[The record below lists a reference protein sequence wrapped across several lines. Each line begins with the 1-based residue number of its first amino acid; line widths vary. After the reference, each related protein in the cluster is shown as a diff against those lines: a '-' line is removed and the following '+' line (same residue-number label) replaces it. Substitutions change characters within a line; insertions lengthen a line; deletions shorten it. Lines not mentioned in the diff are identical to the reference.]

1 MQSELRNTSEEKQ
14 QRPSGFEPKACFA
27 EFLILLEGQKK

>member
-1 MQSELRNTSEEKQ
+1 MQSELINTSDKNSSD
-14 QRPSGFEPKACFA
+14 PAGLSPKACVV